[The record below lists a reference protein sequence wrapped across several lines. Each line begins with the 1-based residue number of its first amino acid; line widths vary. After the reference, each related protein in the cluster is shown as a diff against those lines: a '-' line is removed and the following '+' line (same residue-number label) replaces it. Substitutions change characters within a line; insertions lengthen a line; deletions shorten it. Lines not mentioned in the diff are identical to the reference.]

1 VEPWLRDLTDF
12 IQKKKIGFCWWTLEE
27 SLLDNGS
34 YGIMNSTMDRVN
46 AVEDWRWKYLGT
58 LLKAK

>member
-1 VEPWLRDLTDF
+1 
-12 IQKKKIGFCWWTLEE
+12 LEE

-46 AVEDWRWKYLGT
+46 ADEDWRWKYLGT